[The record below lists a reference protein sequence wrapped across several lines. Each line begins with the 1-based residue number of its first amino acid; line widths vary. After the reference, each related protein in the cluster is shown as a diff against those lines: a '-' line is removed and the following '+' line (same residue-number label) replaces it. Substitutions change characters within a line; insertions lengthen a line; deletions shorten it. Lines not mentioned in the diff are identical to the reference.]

1 MITAP
6 TKNELRK
13 LFLMRRERLMR
24 DHPEYQAA
32 INTALANWLNT
43 QEASIVGA
51 YWPFRAEPDILGAI
65 RKWLSGNALRKAAL
79 PVIDDKAA
87 ALMHYAQWSPNCPM
101 HIGAYGIAIPKE
113 DVKITPEIILLPCL
127 AFNSKGVRLGS
138 GAGFYDRYLA
148 KRKEEKTPMISVA
161 IAFEKL
167 RCDDLVAEAHDKLFD
182 WILTESGIRPIGA

>member
-24 DHPEYQAA
+24 DHPEYQQAMNA
-32 INTALANWLNT
+32 TLETWLNT
-43 QEASIVGA
+43 QQACVVGA
-51 YWPFRAEPDILGAI
+51 YWPFRAEPDISSAI
-65 RKWLSGNALRKAAL
+65 RKWLAANKLRKAAL

-87 ALMHYAQWSPNCPM
+87 AQMHYAVWNPAQPM

-113 DVKITPEIILLPCL
+113 DVKITPEIILLPSL

-148 KRKEEKTPMISVA
+148 RRKEEKTPVITVA
-161 IAFEKL
+161 IAYEKL
-167 RCDDLVAEAHDKLFD
+167 RCDDLVGEAHDKRFD
-182 WILTESGIRPIGA
+182 WILTEVGIRRIGA